1 MVNMNI
7 YHRIFKLY
15 QRKIPVQQIAAT
27 THMPLKSVKEIIRK
41 FNADKQITKIE
52 EVEETEQYLD
62 VHITKHRKYTLVDY
76 SGFFIED
83 FSDVINNAIIEIRQ
97 QLGST
102 LAIKMDEVVKV
113 DSSSMQRLVDYH
125 KELHKIGKS
134 LVLLSP
140 SDSVESFID
149 EHNIEATMKIF
160 GTISA
165 FEEHAFNSAHR

>member
-1 MVNMNI
+1 MNI
-7 YHRIFKLY
+7 YHRIFNLY

-41 FNADKQITKIE
+41 FNADQQSGKVE
-52 EVEETEQYLD
+52 EVEAVEQYLD

-83 FSDVINNAIIEIRQ
+83 FSEIINNAIIEIRQ

-113 DSSSMQRLVDYH
+113 DSHSMQLLVDYH

-140 SDSVESFID
+140 SDSVERFID
-149 EHNIEATMKIF
+149 KNNIEGTIKIF
-160 GTISA
+160 GTLSA
-165 FEEHAFNSAHR
+165 FEEHAFNSAHK

>member
-1 MVNMNI
+1 MNI

-15 QRKIPVQQIAAT
+15 QRNVPVQQIAAT
-27 THMPLKSVKEIIRK
+27 THMPLKSVKEIVRK
-41 FNADKQITKIE
+41 LKNEKQLIK
-52 EVEETEQYLD
+52 VEELETVEKYLD

-76 SGFFIED
+76 SGFFID
-83 FSDVINNAIIEIRQ
+83 KYTNIINNAIVEIRQ

-102 LAIKMDEVVKV
+102 LVIKMDEVVEV
-113 DSSSMQRLVDYH
+113 DETAMRLLTGYH

-140 SDSVESFID
+140 SDCVEQFIQ
-149 EHNIEATMKIF
+149 EHKIEDTITIF
-160 GTISA
+160 GTVSA